1 MNYKISHPTKIIE
14 CEINLPASKSISN
27 RLLIIQALSKENF
40 RINNLSNS
48 DDTIYLKE
56 ALKKKSRNINSGA
69 GGTTFRFLL
78 SYLATKKGEEV
89 ILNGTNRIKERPI
102 KELINVLR
110 TLGADIDCLGGE
122 YLPPLRIKG
131 KELIGGK
138 VSIEGNISSQFISS
152 LLMIA
157 PTLKKGLWLTM
168 KGGIV
173 SKPYIQMTLEIMK
186 EYGITYNWK
195 GKTIKISPQ
204 EYIPKKFNVESD
216 WSAASFWFEIAALSD
231 KCRIVLLGLNR
242 NSLQGDSN
250 VINLFSYLGVIAEFR
265 DNSLILRKEKDVNSI
280 HKIDLINTPDLYQPL
295 KCTLFALNKNVEFT
309 GIKNLKNKETDR
321 ILSLKSELKKINISN
336 IFKTYND
343 HRMAMSFAPLSLKFG
358 PLQINNVEVVSKSY
372 PNFWKDLKKGGFI
385 INPSIC

>member
-1 MNYKISHPTKIIE
+1 MNYKISHPTRIIE

-27 RLLIIQALSKENF
+27 RLLIIQALSKDNF

-48 DDTIYLKE
+48 DDTVYLKE
-56 ALKKKSRNINSGA
+56 ALKNKSRNIFSGA

-78 SYLATKKGEEV
+78 SYLATKTGEEV

-110 TLGADIDCLGGE
+110 TLGADIDCLGGG

-131 KELIGGK
+131 KNIIGGK
-138 VSIEGNISSQFISS
+138 VSIDGDISSQFISS

-157 PTLKKGLWLTM
+157 PTLKEGLRLKIKGE
-168 KGGIV
+168 IV
-173 SKPYIQMTLEIMK
+173 SKSYIQMTLKIMK
-186 EYGITYNWK
+186 EYGITYSWK
-195 GKTIKISPQ
+195 GNVIKISPQ
-204 EYIPKKFNVESD
+204 KYLPKKFDVESD

-231 KCRIVLLGLNR
+231 KCRIILNGIYK

-250 VINLFSYLGVIAEFR
+250 VINLFSYLGVIADFR
-265 DNSLILRKEKDVNSI
+265 DNSVILRKEEDVNNI
-280 HKIDLINTPDLYQPL
+280 DKIDLINTPDLYQPL
-295 KCTLFALNKNVEFT
+295 RCTSFALNKNIKFT
-309 GIKNLKNKETDR
+309 GIHTLKNKETDR

-343 HRMAMSFAPLSLKFG
+343 HRMAMSLAPLSLKFG

-372 PNFWKDLKKGGFI
+372 PNYWKDLKKGGFI
-385 INPSIC
+385 INPSTC